1 METLQVQS
9 RPQLTIALSWL
20 AAGVVALL
28 CSVLALALPHFV
40 EPFAA
45 MFQGLE
51 VELPSLTRFM
61 LATYMWLLPLL
72 FTALAVFVILKE
84 FLARE
89 PRRRLLLTTSVFLAA
104 VITVSSAVFIL
115 YLPLLT
121 LEAKLARTK

>member
-1 METLQVQS
+1 METHQIQS
-9 RPQLTIALSWL
+9 KPQLTIALSWL
-20 AAGVVALL
+20 AAGGVAFL
-28 CSVLALALPHFV
+28 CCVFALASPYFV
-40 EPFAA
+40 QPFAA
-45 MFQGLE
+45 MLQGIGA
-51 VELPSLTRFM
+51 ELPSLTRLL

-104 VITVSSAVFIL
+104 VITVSSVVFIL

-121 LEAKLARTK
+121 LEAELARAK